1 MQTELKRLQRQ
12 LGITFIYITHDQEEA
27 LTMSD
32 RIAVMRN
39 GQFEQVGRPVD
50 IYDRPRTSFVARFV
64 GNANIIRVLGLSL
77 AVRSEW
83 VNMEPVKEPE
93 FPAGDLSQGLPAR
106 VTEKSFV
113 GGQLRISAILLDK
126 PGKSGAESG
135 EKITA
140 SRHGIDSPL
149 ERGDLVRVSWD
160 KEKAVPVDDGP
171 AGDRN

>member
-1 MQTELKRLQRQ
+1 
-12 LGITFIYITHDQEEA
+12 
-27 LTMSD
+27 MSD

-64 GNANIIRVLGLSL
+64 GNANIIRVTGLSL

-93 FPAGDLSQGLPAR
+93 PPAGGESRQGSSAGARDLAAR

-113 GGQLRISAILLDK
+113 GGQLRISAVLLDRT
-126 PGKSGAESG
+126 GAEKD
-135 EKITA
+135 EMITA

-160 KEKAVPVDDGP
+160 REKAVPVDDGP
-171 AGDRN
+171 AGDRD